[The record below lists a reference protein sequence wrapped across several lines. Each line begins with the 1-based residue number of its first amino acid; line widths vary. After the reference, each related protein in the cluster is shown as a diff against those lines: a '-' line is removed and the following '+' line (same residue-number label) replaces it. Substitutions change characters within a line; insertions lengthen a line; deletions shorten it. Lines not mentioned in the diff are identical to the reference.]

1 MLLASTQDF
10 RLSDF
15 QVLASVER
23 VVAQSRSVTFHP
35 DRIGPAILKWG
46 HTVNPSSSW
55 ELPCHF
61 FDGTAESVRWI
72 FALDILNHCF
82 WPDPGEPVWTVIYNG
97 EPYSGYWGLA
107 ASLKRAQELGF
118 PITDPH
124 FLSNISAG
132 DLAEV
137 FSGHGR
143 MPMFEERL
151 KNLREAGSIILSE
164 LGGDIMSLFDAA
176 SGLSA
181 VGLVSKTVSL
191 FPSFRDEALYRNER
205 VYFWKRAQIFAFDVF
220 TAFGGD
226 KWGKFNDIER
236 LTAFADYKLP
246 QVLRE
251 LGIISY
257 STGLATGI
265 DAMQPLQ
272 RGSEQEVE
280 IRAMTVWAVEE
291 LRNGFQE
298 HGRKLTSTQA
308 DNWLWRLGQ
317 LDAFRKRPFHRCRT
331 IFY

>member
-1 MLLASTQDF
+1 M
-10 RLSDF
+10 SDF

-55 ELPCHF
+55 EHPCHF
-61 FDGTAESVRWI
+61 FDGTADSVRWI

-107 ASLKRAQELGF
+107 AGLKRAHEQGF
-118 PITDPH
+118 PVTDPH
-124 FLSNISAG
+124 FLSGISAG
-132 DLAEV
+132 DLAEI
-137 FSGHGR
+137 FSGQGR

-151 KNLREAGSIILSE
+151 ENLREAGSIILSE
-164 LGGDIMSLFDAA
+164 LGGDILSLFDIA

-181 VGLVSKTVSL
+181 VRLVSRIVSL
-191 FPSFRDEALYRNER
+191 FPSFRDETLYRSES

-226 KWGKFNDIER
+226 KWGEFNDIGR

-257 STGLATGI
+257 QRGLATGI
-265 DAMQPLQ
+265 DAMEPLQ
-272 RGSEQEVE
+272 RGSEEEVE
-280 IRAMTVWAVEE
+280 IRAMTLWAVEK
-291 LRNGFQE
+291 LKNGFQE
-298 HGRKLTSTQA
+298 QGRKLTSTLV

>member
-1 MLLASTQDF
+1 M
-10 RLSDF
+10 RDF

-46 HTVNPSSSW
+46 QAVDPSSSW
-55 ELPCHF
+55 ENPCHF
-61 FDGTAESVRWI
+61 FDQTAESVRWI
-72 FALDILNHCF
+72 FALDVLNHCF
-82 WPDPGEPVWTVIYNG
+82 WPDPGEQVWTVIYNG
-97 EPYSGYWGLA
+97 KPYSGYWGLA
-107 ASLKRAQELGF
+107 ASLKRAQKQGF

-124 FLSNISAG
+124 FLSGISAG
-132 DLAEV
+132 DLAKI
-137 FSGHGR
+137 FSGQGSA
-143 MPMFEERL
+143 PMFEDRL
-151 KNLREAGSIILSE
+151 QNLREAGSIILSE
-164 LGGDIMSLFDAA
+164 LDGDIMSLFDAA
-176 SGLSA
+176 SGSA
-181 VGLVSKTVSL
+181 VRLVSSIVSL
-191 FPSFRDEALYRNER
+191 FPSFRDVALYRTER

-257 STGLATGI
+257 SAELSTGI
-265 DAMQPLQ
+265 DAIQPLQ
-272 RGSEQEVE
+272 RGSEEEVE
-280 IRAMTVWAVEE
+280 IRAMSVWAVEE
-291 LRNGFQE
+291 LRKAFQE
-298 HGRKLTSTQA
+298 HGRKLTSTMV

-317 LDAFRKRPFHRCRT
+317 LDAFRKRPYHRCRT